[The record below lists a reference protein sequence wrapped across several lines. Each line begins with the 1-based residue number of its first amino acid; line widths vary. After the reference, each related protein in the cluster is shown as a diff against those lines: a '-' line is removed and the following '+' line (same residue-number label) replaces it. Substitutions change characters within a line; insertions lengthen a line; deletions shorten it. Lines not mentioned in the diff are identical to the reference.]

1 MNKTTKCQDEIIL
14 TVQDYHIYSSYIFK
28 PTICKERKY
37 VNKLKKIRK
46 ERHYVKINN
55 MWIFTIRREGQ
66 YLMNDNICT
75 NRQWYV
81 QADNTM
87 YKPTIL
93 STSPQWYVKV
103 DNDIY

>member
-1 MNKTTKCQDEIIL
+1 MTNDKIMNKTTKCQDEIIL
-14 TVQDYHIYSSYIFK
+14 TVTDYHIYSSYIFK

-66 YLMNDNICT
+66 YLMNENIYARTDN
-75 NRQWYV
+75 
-81 QADNTM
+81 DM
-87 YKPTIL
+87 YKPTIQCTNRQYYL
-93 STSPQWYVKV
+93 QAR
-103 DNDIY
+103 NDM